1 MISEH
6 HHRPSGVSIL
16 CLLLLQFLLSLNGTA
31 SGQPAPSPPGN
42 ADFSNFNPTFQPS
55 MAVIVIVLISAFF
68 FIGFFS
74 IYIRQCAS
82 DSESVRRPSMA
93 RLGLSRRSQRGLD
106 PVVIESFPTFVY
118 STVKALKLGKGAL
131 ECAVCLSEFED
142 DETLRLLPQCSHAF
156 HPECID
162 AWLASHVTCPLCR
175 ANLQV
180 DLGDFAPAVAID
192 IPAETD
198 RPGEQQQEESGQTQP
213 PAQNEAST
221 PVTVEEA
228 NPSAATAAAALANA
242 SVHVP
247 VTKNLRFLE
256 ENRSWK
262 GRSKTNRK
270 LPRSHST
277 GHSLMPPESYER
289 FTLRL
294 PEPVRRQIASGRMN
308 RVASCS
314 VFPVDTG
321 GSSHA
326 GRRVGEGSSR
336 GGSVL
341 RRAREEL
348 ARSEGWTFSI
358 TPPFVTRSFSS
369 THRRAPEAADTE
381 PSTPKP
387 QTPSQPGIIPI
398 FRTPLDCLGPRREAV
413 DHPPV
418 SPAARAQVV

>member
-1 MISEH
+1 MTTEQHPRLGS
-6 HHRPSGVSIL
+6 VSIL
-16 CLLLLQFLLSLNGTA
+16 YLLLLLFLLTLNGTA
-31 SGQPAPSPPGN
+31 SGQSVPPPSG
-42 ADFSNFNPTFQPS
+42 DFSTFNPTFQPS

-74 IYIRQCAS
+74 IYIRQCSS
-82 DSESVRRPSMA
+82 DSESVRRPSIA

-106 PVVIESFPTFVY
+106 PALIESFPTFVY

-175 ANLQV
+175 ANLQE
-180 DLGDFAPAVAID
+180 DPGDFVPAVAID
-192 IPAETD
+192 VPAETD
-198 RPGEQQQEESGQTQP
+198 RPANEQQEETGQALP
-213 PAQNEAST
+213 PAQDQVSI
-221 PVTVEEA
+221 PVTEEEA
-228 NPSAATAAAALANA
+228 NPSAAAAAALANA

-256 ENRSWK
+256 EDRSWK
-262 GRSKTNRK
+262 GRQKTNRK
-270 LPRSHST
+270 FPRSHST

-294 PEPVRRQIASGRMN
+294 PENVRKHIVAGRMS

-336 GGSVL
+336 GGSIL
-341 RRAREEL
+341 RRARDEL
-348 ARSEGWTFSI
+348 TRTEGWTFSI

-369 THRRAPEAADTE
+369 THRTAAEAAGTE

-387 QTPSQPGIIPI
+387 QNPSQPGLVPI
-398 FRTPLDCLGPRREAV
+398 LRTPLDCLGSRREAV
-413 DHPPV
+413 DQPSALPP
-418 SPAARAQVV
+418 ARVQV